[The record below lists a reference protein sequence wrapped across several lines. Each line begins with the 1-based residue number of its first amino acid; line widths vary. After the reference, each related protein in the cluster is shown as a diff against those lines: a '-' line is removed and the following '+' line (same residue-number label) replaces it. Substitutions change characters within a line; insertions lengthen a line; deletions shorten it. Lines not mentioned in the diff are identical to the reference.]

1 MKTLILIASIL
12 TACSAA
18 PNAPGPSDSGQMPSG
33 TYSFVWEQLSGS
45 CGEQQPFT
53 ETFPLTFAKSADVKC
68 ETVADPITIPSN
80 GGVVEV
86 SFDCADTRGFV
97 TTEWGEYTVLE
108 DQSVQ
113 GVVHYSISNV
123 QTGQE
128 CASVYFAT
136 GTRNPGGLS

>member
-1 MKTLILIASIL
+1 MKTLILLTAIL

-18 PNAPGPSDSGQMPSG
+18 PNDSGPPDSGPGLSG

-45 CGEQQPFT
+45 CGEQAPFT

-68 ETVADPITIPSN
+68 GLVADPITIPSN

-97 TTEWGEYTVLE
+97 TTEFGEYTILE

-113 GVVHYSISNV
+113 GVVHYSVDNV
-123 QTGQE
+123 QTGAA
-128 CASVYFAT
+128 CSSVYFAI
-136 GTRNPGGLS
+136 GTRNPGG